1 MIQIYIYGTS
11 QIFATTCENVSH
23 NMHSNMAHASGP

>member
-1 MIQIYIYGTS
+1 MAHHRFLQ
-11 QIFATTCENVSH
+11 QRENVSH